1 MIELSIEMIAAL
13 IAGQFIMAAVGVLIG
28 YRLLEINWTAGF
40 VGSIAYGLT
49 VLYAQWYFGSHV
61 WKPGLIGTEVVELI
75 IASITGAIL
84 GVMTMISIFEPETT
98 NESPANRR
106 DSDKTTTRSADDN
119 DVNIP
124 KGLGEE

>member
-1 MIELSIEMIAAL
+1 MIELPIEMIAAL
-13 IAGQFIMAAVGVLIG
+13 IVGQFIMAAVGVLIG

-49 VLYAQWYFGSHV
+49 VLYAQWYFGSNV
-61 WKPGLIGTEVVELI
+61 WEPGLIGTEVVELI
-75 IASITGAIL
+75 MASIAGAIL

-98 NESPANRR
+98 NESPADHR
-106 DSDKTTTRSADDN
+106 DSDKTTARSADND